1 MMFHYLSILEKQKS
15 NQFDK
20 ENESKQSSHQKHIFA
35 VYLYLKCQFYPKAKL
50 IPLLIQAVIKNVFR
64 DHVLELV
71 TKVNDK
77 VRILC
82 KVKWCPKLSSSKA
95 YSQTMLLSIN

>member
-1 MMFHYLSILEKQKS
+1 MNLVF
-15 NQFDK
+15 
-20 ENESKQSSHQKHIFA
+20 SSETYFCH

-50 IPLLIQAVIKNVFR
+50 IPLLIQAIIKNVFR
-64 DHVLELV
+64 DHVLRLV

-82 KVKWCPKLSSSKA
+82 KVKWCPKLSSSNA
-95 YSQTMLLSIN
+95 YSQTMLLSVN